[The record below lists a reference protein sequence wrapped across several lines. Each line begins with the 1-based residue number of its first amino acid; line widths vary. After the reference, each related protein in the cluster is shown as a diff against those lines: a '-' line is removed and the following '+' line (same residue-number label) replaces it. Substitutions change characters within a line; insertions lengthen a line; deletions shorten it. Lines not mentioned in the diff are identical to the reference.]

1 MIQSRVLPSTCTERG
16 RAAVTQ
22 TDWRTGLPVI
32 HAGPVTLRELR
43 IADAPTLHA
52 MLTTAE
58 VSRFISPPPTTVAGF
73 ERFIEW
79 TLRERAAGRY
89 VCFAVVP
96 NGIDEAVGLFQVRAL
111 DARFDIAEWG
121 FPLGCPFWG
130 SGMFVQ
136 ASRQILDFA
145 FDVLGVRRLEA
156 RASVHN
162 GRGNGALQKIGAI
175 REAVL
180 RKSFLHNGQ
189 YHDQVLW
196 SIHADEWRLR
206 QPLGSIS
213 VH

>member
-1 MIQSRVLPSTCTERG
+1 MKSQAERLP
-16 RAAVTQ
+16 A
-22 TDWRTGLPVI
+22 DWREGLPDLR
-32 HAGPVTLRELR
+32 GERVTLRELR
-43 IADAPTLHA
+43 TSDAASLYGE
-52 MLTTAE
+52 LTTPE
-58 VSRFISPPPTTVAGF
+58 VKRFIWTPPPNVAAF

-96 NGIDEAVGLFQVRAL
+96 NGIDEAVGLFQVQAL

-121 FPLGCPFWG
+121 FALGCPFWG

-206 QPLGSIS
+206 QPLDREVVSEERVLLPGCDRT
-213 VH
+213 